1 MYLFAVQKMPRLT
14 TIENMMRISQM
25 VVQGLWD
32 TKSPLLQLPH
42 VTEDMLKYFSSKK
55 VSLVSQNSIYLN
67 LPSFKAKT
75 DVVAKHSKHQ
85 RFCAHARRR
94 PTNNA
99 TQPGALRIQ

>member
-1 MYLFAVQKMPRLT
+1 MGHAGRSKFDTATIYRTTQEGHVLMFLLAVQKMPRLT

-55 VSLVSQNSIYLN
+55 VTLVSQNSIYLN
-67 LPSFKAKT
+67 LFSFKAKT
-75 DVVAKHSKHQ
+75 VM
-85 RFCAHARRR
+85 
-94 PTNNA
+94 
-99 TQPGALRIQ
+99 L